1 MNGLTQ
7 RAILLFQQWTK
18 LPQAM
23 QREALTK
30 TLMACNLPL
39 SFSRVL
45 EFKFTQIVQQGAV
58 IRDMCFSFELR
69 NVRGNLG
76 IVFMDSPRST
86 VCVPHS
92 DMSETST
99 SFTIELGR
107 NEIEKNHT
115 LKRLQDF
122 EKWMWKECFKSPVLC
137 AMKYEK
143 KRCTQLLGVCDY
155 CHDTYFFEDSHCPSC
170 HKTLE
175 ASQTGLNFSE
185 HVAYCER
192 KLKMDPDSALCS
204 LSFPPRIRLLKLL
217 LALIEASS
225 LKVMVSVLPEALQP
239 VWTNGHWKSWGM
251 KLQS

>member
-1 MNGLTQ
+1 
-7 RAILLFQQWTK
+7 
-18 LPQAM
+18 
-23 QREALTK
+23 
-30 TLMACNLPL
+30 
-39 SFSRVL
+39 
-45 EFKFTQIVQQGAV
+45 
-58 IRDMCFSFELR
+58 
-69 NVRGNLG
+69 
-76 IVFMDSPRST
+76 
-86 VCVPHS
+86 
-92 DMSETST
+92 MSETST

-217 LALIEASS
+217 LALIE
-225 LKVMVSVLPEALQP
+225 VSVLPEALQP

-251 KLQS
+251 KLQSSSCVDDLLQVYVWPCLWHEFLCSPVYLDYEDMNLGYWNYCLAFEMLLKSFRPTSLAFQY